1 MMMALSMMATDTKGK
16 IELTKGD
23 SSFLKMDCYDSVPAD
38 QKPPVDIEILEKEI
52 PENDWRK
59 GHSGE
64 ILNDAQSAKLEEVW
78 ADYFERTHAIS
89 SEKVER

>member
-1 MMMALSMMATDTKGK
+1 VTQQNTVSIESPLNDDGQGK
-16 IELTKGD
+16 QRHYM
-23 SSFLKMDCYDSVPAD
+23 KMDCYDYVPAD
-38 QKPPVDIEILEKEI
+38 QNPPVDIEILEKEI

-64 ILNDAQSAKLEEVW
+64 MLNDTQSAKLEEVW

-89 SEKVER
+89 SEEVER